1 MLRLWEGARK
11 FNSLTVSGHGI
22 ILMSL
27 RVKGDGVTDDSSA
40 LNAILAENAARGK
53 ISYFPYGVYIV
64 RDTLYVPPGSR
75 IVGEAWAV
83 ISGKM
88 HKRFLLGGYRGTPL

>member
-1 MLRLWEGARK
+1 
-11 FNSLTVSGHGI
+11 
-22 ILMSL
+22 MSL
-27 RVKGDGVTDDSSA
+27 RVKGDGVTDDSFA
-40 LNAILAENAARGK
+40 LNAILAENAAKGK

-64 RDTLYVPPGSR
+64 KNTLYVPPGSR

-88 HKRFLLGGYRGTPL
+88 HKRFLLGGYQGAPPLDTRTPLY